1 LPSLL
6 NLFDP
11 KPVESM
17 QTLSKH
23 FLSFLVILIILTAC
37 GKKVD
42 ALPAVSA
49 TPDPCVPAN
58 IAVEVK
64 KVNDLQR
71 QFDDASQLASVLNLN
86 QLASS
91 NAIPNMQEIRRQAQ
105 DQQVPACLA
114 TLKTLQLQHM
124 NAVINTLLAF
134 LASGQNASNNSQVLS
149 QGIAL
154 ARSLHDK
161 YNQELARLIGA
172 TYVPP
177 ITATPN
183 APQAAKASG
192 TPAGTTSP
200 AILPDNTPAGAYV
213 TSAGTGPVN
222 IRAKPAPDARSLVW
236 MDAGKSIQAIG
247 KTADG
252 TWIQVSDPYGNMGW
266 VAAADVKLTV
276 GANLPVVT
284 PTP

>member
-1 LPSLL
+1 LEKISMRYLTKISLY
-6 NLFDP
+6 
-11 KPVESM
+11 VV
-17 QTLSKH
+17 
-23 FLSFLVILIILTAC
+23 VIAIFLTAC
-37 GKKVD
+37 GAKS
-42 ALPAVSA
+42 AANTATA

-58 IAVEVK
+58 IVAEVK
-64 KVNDLQR
+64 KVNDFQR
-71 QFDDASQLASVLNLN
+71 QFDDASQLASVMNLN

-91 NAIPNMQEIRRQAQ
+91 NAIPNMQDIRRQAQ

-149 QGIAL
+149 QGVAL

-183 APQAAKASG
+183 ETQSAKASETAVG
-192 TPAGTTSP
+192 VASSTSTP
-200 AILPDNTPAGAYV
+200 
-213 TSAGTGPVN
+213 
-222 IRAKPAPDARSLVW
+222 
-236 MDAGKSIQAIG
+236 
-247 KTADG
+247 
-252 TWIQVSDPYGNMGW
+252 
-266 VAAADVKLTV
+266 
-276 GANLPVVT
+276 
-284 PTP
+284 